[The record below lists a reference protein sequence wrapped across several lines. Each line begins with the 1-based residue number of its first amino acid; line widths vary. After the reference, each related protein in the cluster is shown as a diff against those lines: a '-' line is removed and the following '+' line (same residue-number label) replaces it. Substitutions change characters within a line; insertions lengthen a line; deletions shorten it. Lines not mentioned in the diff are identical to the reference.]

1 MTDAE
6 MEVILDLVDDIF
18 IDQISAGHHPITI
31 ASVVFAVAI
40 KHLKTNLDK
49 EDFSAI
55 IDEIRHSDIDDLI
68 EIKYIDVDNEKNRT
82 IH

>member
-6 MEVILDLVDDIF
+6 MEIILDQIDDIF
-18 IDQISAGHHPITI
+18 VDQISSGHHPITV

-40 KHLKTNLDK
+40 KHLKKNLDK

-68 EIKYIDVDNEKNRT
+68 EIKYIDVEDEKDRT

>member
-6 MEVILDLVDDIF
+6 METILDMIDDIF
-18 IDQISAGHHPITI
+18 VDQMSEGHHPITI

-40 KHLKTNLDK
+40 KHLKKNLDK

-55 IDEIRHSDIDDLI
+55 IDEIRHSDIDDLV
-68 EIKYIDVDNEKNRT
+68 EIKYIDVEDEKDRT

>member
-6 MEVILDLVDDIF
+6 METILDMIDDIF
-18 IDQISAGHHPITI
+18 VDQISAGHHPITI

-40 KHLKTNLDK
+40 KHLKKNLDK

-55 IDEIRHSDIDDLI
+55 IDEIRHSDIDDLV
-68 EIKYIDVDNEKNRT
+68 EIKYIDVEDEKDRT

>member
-1 MTDAE
+1 
-6 MEVILDLVDDIF
+6 MEAILDMIDDIF
-18 IDQISAGHHPITI
+18 VDQISSGHHPITV

-40 KHLKTNLDK
+40 KHLKKNLDK

-55 IDEIRHSDIDDLI
+55 IDEIRHSDIDDLV
-68 EIKYIDVDNEKNRT
+68 EIKYIDVEDEKDRT

>member
-6 MEVILDLVDDIF
+6 METILDLVDDLF
-18 IDQISAGHHPITI
+18 LDQIDSEHHPITV

-40 KHLKTNLDK
+40 KHLKKNLDIK
-49 EDFSAI
+49 DFHAI

-68 EIKYIDVDNEKNRT
+68 EIKYIDVEDEKDRT